1 MEVLY
6 LMKFKRLNI
15 NYKWTINAFIFSFV
29 LAVIM
34 NFSSDILL
42 KKSNIIIAFF
52 VLLLIVLMGILF
64 DVIGIAVATGNEE
77 PFHSMASN
85 KVLGAKQSIKL
96 IRNANIVTNFC
107 NDIIGDICGI
117 VSGAALTSIIAK
129 LSLTGTKST
138 IYATIFGGILSAVTI
153 GGKALGKNL
162 GMHRSQSIIFAVGI
176 FLAWIEKNTGIN
188 FFPSNSKGIK
198 NRK

>member
-1 MEVLY
+1 MRS
-6 LMKFKRLNI
+6 KKLNI

-52 VLLLIVLMGILF
+52 VLLVIVSTGILF
-64 DVIGIAVATGNEE
+64 DIIGIAVATGFEE

-85 KVLGAKQSIKL
+85 KVFGAKQSIKL
-96 IRNANIVTNFC
+96 IRNADIVTNFC

-129 LSLTGTKST
+129 LSLSGAKST

-153 GGKALGKNL
+153 GGKALGKNF
-162 GMHRSQSIIFAVGI
+162 GIHESQSIIFAVGI
-176 FLAWIEKNTGIN
+176 FLAWIEKYTGID
-188 FFPSNSKGIK
+188 FFSSNSKRNK
-198 NRK
+198 SRK